1 MAKRNSSVKAELFL
15 WLIQKKFS
23 TSINPANIFI
33 VYSEKAGLS
42 AKLVF
47 IFYSLML
54 YW

>member
-15 WLIQKKFS
+15 LSHTEKFS

-47 IFYSLML
+47 IFNFLML

>member
-1 MAKRNSSVKAELFL
+1 MAKRNSSVKAEL
-15 WLIQKKFS
+15 S